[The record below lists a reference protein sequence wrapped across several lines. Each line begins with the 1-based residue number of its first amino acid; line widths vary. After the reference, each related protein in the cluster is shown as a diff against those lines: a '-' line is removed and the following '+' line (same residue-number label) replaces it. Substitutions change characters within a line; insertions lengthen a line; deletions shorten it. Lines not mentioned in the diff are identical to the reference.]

1 MKRLPVLI
9 IAALAILAAC
19 TSSEQSTWEKYTDWR
34 NANNAWLAELQSK
47 TNPDGTPYYEKVVP
61 DWNPGGF
68 VLIHYYNDRKETEGK
83 LSPIYTSTIDVRYHL
98 SLYDGTPVDSSSTM
112 TTNGPGV
119 YRCRL
124 NSMIQGWGI
133 ALPHMRCGD
142 TAEIICPYGV
152 AYGAASQSAV
162 LPYSNLRFGVRLI
175 DIHNLESAPY

>member
-1 MKRLPVLI
+1 MKRLPAIFVAVL
-9 IAALAILAAC
+9 LILVAC
-19 TSSEQSTWEKYTDWR
+19 NTSTQTTWEEYTDWR
-34 NANNAWLAELQSK
+34 EANNAWLDELKAK
-47 TNPDGTPYYEKVVP
+47 TNEDGSPYYELVVP
-61 DWNPGGF
+61 DWNPGAF
-68 VLIHYYNDRKETEGK
+68 VLIHYFNDRKETEGH

-112 TTNGPGV
+112 TNYGPGV

-152 AYGAASQSAV
+152 AYGAASQGAV
-162 LPYSNLRFGVRLI
+162 KPYSNLRFGVRLV
-175 DIHNLESAPY
+175 DVAHLESSPY